1 MSWLS
6 RLKSLLQV
14 QRLEHDLDDELLSH
28 IEMRTEDNLA
38 VGMSPE
44 EARYDAQRRFGNLTL
59 LKEETRAVDIVG

>member
-28 IEMRTEDNLA
+28 IEMRTEDNPALA
-38 VGMSPE
+38 
-44 EARYDAQRRFGNLTL
+44 
-59 LKEETRAVDIVG
+59 I